1 LPAAVAEYF
10 LPNNLTFTQAF
21 QAAGR
26 PYPQEAFSQGLV
38 YRPVILAQA
47 VIRFLNRKYN
57 LDYELH
63 RTALVSNPDRHGLV
77 RWENFQ
83 ADQVDVQKLDPQ
95 PDPQARFATLEGPL
109 TDVKAISALQ
119 KDFLDWAFRSAQVTV
134 RANTTLGIFAGPEVS
149 PAEFR
154 TRCAD
159 VARQG
164 RDAEAEKTA
173 GAFDKKMAAL
183 QEKLDREQRELAAD
197 QTELSDRKMEE
208 LGTGIENVLGLF
220 GGRRSSRRLSSSLS
234 KRRLTQQAKADVDE
248 SVDVIADLKKQ
259 MAALQ
264 QERALALEAAN
275 QRWGKVANQVTEI
288 TVAPLKK
295 DLSIDLFGVAWLP
308 FHLAEVGD
316 EPVELPGYGG
326 GEG

>member
-1 LPAAVAEYF
+1 M
-10 LPNNLTFTQAF
+10 
-21 QAAGR
+21 G
-26 PYPQEAFSQGLV
+26 
-38 YRPVILAQA
+38 
-47 VIRFLNRKYN
+47 
-57 LDYELH
+57 
-63 RTALVSNPDRHGLV
+63 
-77 RWENFQ
+77 
-83 ADQVDVQKLDPQ
+83 
-95 PDPQARFATLEGPL
+95 
-109 TDVKAISALQ
+109 ALQ

-164 RDAEAEKTA
+164 RDGEAEKTA

-220 GGRRSSRRLSSSLS
+220 GGRRSNRRLSSSLS
-234 KRRLTQQAKADVDE
+234 KRRLTEQAKADVDE
-248 SVDVIADLKKQ
+248 LVDVIADLKKQ

-308 FHLAEVGD
+308 FHLAEVADG
-316 EPVELPGYGG
+316 PVELPGYGG